1 MLYLPLY
8 KCVMDYF
15 TIIAIALGL
24 SFDTFAVSL
33 SYGVVRNGVLF
44 RQATVVA
51 IVLALFQGGLTV
63 AGYFLGSFISEFLKA
78 TDHWIALALLGFLGV
93 KMIIEGLKK
102 HKDEEAR
109 DLNKTL
115 VLITIALGT
124 SIDAFAVGIS
134 FALLSV
140 AIWQAGFIIG
150 TVTFFASMTAIRIGK
165 SAGERLGNKVE
176 IIGGLILIA
185 IGIKIVIE
193 HLMAA

>member
-1 MLYLPLY
+1 
-8 KCVMDYF
+8 MDYF

-51 IVLALFQGGLTV
+51 FVLALFQGGLTV

>member
-102 HKDEEAR
+102 HKDEEVR